1 MAMWMVIA
9 VVMMVIFDVGVDGS
23 VKGFGGGGGGAIT
36 INITIIKN
44 VEGDSSG
51 DDGDIWS
58 W

>member
-9 VVMMVIFDVGVDGS
+9 VVMMVIFGVGIDGS
-23 VKGFGGGGGGAIT
+23 VKGFGGGGAIT
-36 INITIIKN
+36 VNITIIKN

-58 W
+58 WQ